1 MTVDDIEGFALK
13 LADGAT
19 VLFPEVKPFV
29 AVLEMLLDVADEYG
43 IIPHELSVEQGQ
55 AIAAGMAAARAS
67 AVTSYRAHAKPW
79 PPA

>member
-1 MTVDDIEGFALK
+1 MNATDIEGIALK

-19 VLFPEVKPFV
+19 VLFPEAAPFV

-43 IIPHELSVEQGQ
+43 IVPHELSVGQAQ

-67 AVTSYRAHAKPW
+67 AVTSYRERHK
-79 PPA
+79 

>member
-13 LADGAT
+13 LANGAT
-19 VLFPEVKPFV
+19 VLFPEAKPFI

-43 IIPHELSVEQGQ
+43 IIPHELPSEQAE

-67 AVTSYRAHAKPW
+67 AVTSFQAHAKKP
-79 PPA
+79 